1 MIRIVNEKHEYSSP
15 LRQEQTERT
24 RTKILDG
31 LIQALTHTG
40 LAQLSMPIVAR
51 EAGVS
56 VPTVYRHF
64 RTKQELLDALGGYLL
79 QKINVQPSTRSPQS
93 PQELETMVKTLFV
106 TYEGLDEVTRVAI
119 TSEASFELR
128 KEVLST
134 RLAMIE
140 QALAPVMDHFD
151 VQEQIYLRNIV
162 TILCSTAMARDFHNY
177 LGLSGAEAAETVAWT
192 IRMLINSHMNDG
204 ERTET

>member
-56 VPTVYRHF
+56 VPTVYRYF

-106 TYEGLDEVTRVAI
+106 TYEGLDEVTRAAI